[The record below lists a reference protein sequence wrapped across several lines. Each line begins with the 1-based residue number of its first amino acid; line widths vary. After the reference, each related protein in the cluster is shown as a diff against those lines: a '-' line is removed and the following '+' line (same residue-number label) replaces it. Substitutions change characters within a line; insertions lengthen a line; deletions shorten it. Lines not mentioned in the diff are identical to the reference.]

1 MELLLDMRSSSS
13 KVAALDELFGVVM
26 KSSMLSKMVIYH
38 QVHVE
43 L

>member
-13 KVAALDELFGVVM
+13 EVAALDKLFRVVM
-26 KSSMLSKMVIYH
+26 KPSMLLKMVIYH
-38 QVHVE
+38 QVEVE